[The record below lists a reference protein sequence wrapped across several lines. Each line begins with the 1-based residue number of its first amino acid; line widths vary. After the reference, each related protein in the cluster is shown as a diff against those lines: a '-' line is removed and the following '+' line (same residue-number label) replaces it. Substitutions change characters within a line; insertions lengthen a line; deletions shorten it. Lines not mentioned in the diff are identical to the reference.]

1 VSEGKVTM
9 HCIWIVLLLIVSL
22 MNQAEVFAQ
31 ASQEASSAQEK
42 KPIQEEEVPSIAD
55 LIPLATALSGRLVN
69 LEKTIE
75 KRLDLS
81 EVERRVSEIEATLGQ
96 YAQEFQAKH
105 TSQDYIADQ
114 LNELKAWL
122 GSEEDETREFSASL
136 ADEVRKFGTLR
147 EEWLT
152 EKKQRAAWKAV
163 LLKDDPLEEVAAIF
177 TKTET
182 TIEAALR
189 LIVRQ
194 LKPLLDAQERVGVL
208 QTRILTLTAEVDSQI
223 ITPQE
228 KIFIDGSP
236 SILSS
241 QYFSQF
247 GAELYDE
254 VRARL
259 SIIAWP
265 GPRFFAR
272 QGWIIL
278 LQGLLSLVLI
288 SVFFRFRQQLYGIQR
303 WRFVAQRPISAGV
316 FVAALVASVLYEG
329 LPDTFTF
336 AFRLIAGLAFARL
349 LGGLLEQD
357 WRRQFVYG
365 LAILWL
371 TTSLFSTLNL
381 PLPLFRLYI
390 LVAALLSA
398 VCCWRWAVHSLQR
411 GQPGFYSW
419 LLRLGTVL
427 FGFVLMTQLWG
438 NAELANSLFEATLR
452 TVIAV
457 LAFGLLAYLVH
468 GGVEWAV
475 SYSPLRTISL
485 ISNNAEPIA
494 RRAAFVCDI
503 FIGFILLSGLL
514 VIWQK
519 YASPGEAISALLS
532 LAIPVGNGQ
541 ITLSLIL
548 MAVGLFGLFVLASWI
563 LQNVLTDNVLAKRNV
578 ASGVR
583 IAISRLVHYALMF
596 TGFVV
601 ALSVLRFD
609 LTQFTLLL
617 SALGVGIGFGLQAIV
632 NNFVCGL
639 ILLFERPVRVGD
651 TIDLGGQWAEIKRIG
666 LRSTTVQTFDRADVI
681 LPNADLITNQVINWT
696 LTDRHAR
703 SIIAVGVAHGSDVP
717 LVMQTLKACAL
728 AYPGVMKEP
737 EPQILLRRFT
747 ESSLDFE
754 LRTWVEN
761 VSDRLGMESGLHQEI
776 ERRFREAGI
785 KLAIQQQEVT
795 VRAID
800 TSAITTQA
808 VGGEK

>member
-1 VSEGKVTM
+1 M
-9 HCIWIVLLLIVSL
+9 HSVWAILSLVFSLLT
-22 MNQAEVFAQ
+22 QAEVAAQ
-31 ASQEASSAQEK
+31 GVPEAPPAPEEQE
-42 KPIQEEEVPSIAD
+42 PVEEVPGIAD
-55 LIPLATALSGRLVN
+55 LIPLATTLSGRLVK

-75 KRLDLS
+75 GRLDLS
-81 EVERRVSEIEATLGQ
+81 EVDRRVSEIEATLEQ
-96 YAQEFQAKH
+96 YSQEFQEKH
-105 TSQDYIADQ
+105 TSQDHIADQ
-114 LNELKAWL
+114 LNELKAGL
-122 GSEEDETREFSASL
+122 DSEGDEAREFSTSL
-136 ADEVRKFGTLR
+136 TDEVRKFGTLR
-147 EEWLT
+147 EEWLL
-152 EKKQRAAWKAV
+152 EKKQWAAWKAV
-163 LLKDDPLEEVAAIF
+163 FLKDDPLERVAAIF
-177 TKTET
+177 TKTEDT
-182 TIEAALR
+182 LEAALR
-189 LIVRQ
+189 LIVQQ
-194 LKPLLDAQERVGVL
+194 LKPLLDTQERVGVL
-208 QTRILTLTAEVDSQI
+208 QTRILTLTAEVNSQI

-228 KIFIDGSP
+228 EISIDGAP
-236 SILSS
+236 AILSS
-241 QYFSQF
+241 RYFSQF
-247 GAELYDE
+247 GAELNDE
-254 VRARL
+254 VRAGL
-259 SIIAWP
+259 SGIAWP

-272 QGWIIL
+272 QGWIIF

-288 SVFFRFRQQLYGIQR
+288 SVFFRFQHQLYEIQR
-303 WRFVAQRPISAGV
+303 WRFVARRPISAGV

-336 AFRLIAGLAFARL
+336 IFRLIAGLAFVRL
-349 LGGLLEQD
+349 LSGLLEKD

-390 LVAALLSA
+390 LVAALLSL
-398 VCCWRWAVHSLQR
+398 VSCWRWAADSLQR
-411 GQPGFYSW
+411 EQPGFYSW
-419 LLRLGTVL
+419 LLRLGALL
-427 FGFVLMTQLWG
+427 FALVFMTQLWG
-438 NAELANSLFEATLR
+438 NAELANSLFAASLR
-452 TVIAV
+452 TMIAI
-457 LAFGLLAYLVH
+457 LAFGLLAYLAH
-468 GGVEWAV
+468 GAVEWAV
-475 SYSPLRTISL
+475 SYSPLQTISL
-485 ISNNAEPIA
+485 ISNNAGTIA
-494 RRAAFVCDI
+494 RRAAFVCDL
-503 FIGFILLSGLL
+503 FISFILLSGLL
-514 VIWQK
+514 VIWQG

-532 LAIPVGNGQ
+532 LSFPIGAGE

-563 LQNVLTDNVLAKRNV
+563 LQNVLTHDVLAKRNV
-578 ASGVR
+578 DSGVR
-583 IAISRLVHYALMF
+583 IAISRLVHYALVF

-609 LTQFTLLL
+609 LTKFTLLL
-617 SALGVGIGFGLQAIV
+617 SALGVGIGFGLQAVV

-703 SIIAVGVAHGSDVP
+703 SIIAVGVAHGSDVQ

-728 AYPGVMKEP
+728 SYPGVMKEP

-754 LRTWVEN
+754 LRAWVED
-761 VSDRLGMESGLHQEI
+761 VSGRLGVESGLRQEI
-776 ERRFREAGI
+776 EQRFREAGI

-795 VRAID
+795 VRTIG
-800 TSAITTQA
+800 TTAMATQS